1 MFFYGKNCG
10 RLLACGK
17 IWQILDLDL
26 RWHPI
31 LGVVII
37 ISSYRSAEI
46 HHGHD
51 DDHNDEHD
59 EHGDDD
65 DEHDDDGDHDLR
77 WQLRECSRAWDTS

>member
-37 ISSYRSAEI
+37 ISSYRSAVI

-51 DDHNDEHD
+51 HDHYDDD
-59 EHGDDD
+59 GDDD
-65 DEHDDDGDHDLR
+65 DYGDDDLR